1 MFVISKGRVV
11 ILVFLFLYD
20 YDGVID
26 IFNEIIRNF
35 GWDLLVIVV
44 EYKWIFDDFVE
55 IIFKEGKGNKEDFE
69 KVLVIGMFWEYV
81 NSIVIL
87 LIGFDEK
94 LNCMLLCLFGVFV
107 CVEEWFIESLVDL
120 SILSVK

>member
-1 MFVISKGRVV
+1 MFVILKGRVV

-55 IIFKEGKGNKEDFE
+55 IIFKEGKGNKEDLE

-81 NSIVIL
+81 NNIVIL
-87 LIGFDEK
+87 LIGYDEK
-94 LNCMLLCLFGVFV
+94 LNCVLFCLFGV
-107 CVEEWFIESLVDL
+107 
-120 SILSVK
+120 